1 MESSLCHV
9 MGAHSEGGSRL
20 QGEGSQKILAQL
32 FWDEARLGRM
42 CQEHQG
48 RPRYRL
54 FAQHRRKR
62 WGETHSYWGTTGA
75 HALHILKW
83 LRFVEHRGHMLTVKK
98 CKDRGC
104 RIGSK

>member
-9 MGAHSEGGSRL
+9 MGAHSGGGSRL

-32 FWDEARLGRM
+32 FWGEVRLDRM
-42 CQEHQG
+42 YQEYQG
-48 RPRYRL
+48 RPRYWL
-54 FAQHRRKR
+54 FVQHRRK
-62 WGETHSYWGTTGA
+62 WWEATHSYWGTTGA

-83 LRFVEHRGHMLTVKK
+83 LRFVEHRGHILTVKG
-98 CKDRGC
+98 CKDRDY